1 MTRLLKA
8 SLKALATLLLVVLL
22 ALAVLLALPL
32 GERGS
37 RWLLAQVP
45 GLAVEGF
52 AGTLYGQ
59 WSAERL
65 QWTDG
70 ATALSVEQP
79 GATLRLGCL
88 LQRRLC
94 LDELRAAEVALDLPP
109 ASDEAG
115 APLQLPDI
123 RLPLE
128 IRIGHLA
135 LGSLRID
142 GAQQLRELSLSAQ
155 LERSGLRLSALE
167 LARDDLQLRIDE
179 LQLQPHGDW
188 PLRARAG
195 LRLPAVDGRPWQL
208 AVELDGRL
216 RQRLELHARSSGY
229 LDAELSGWL
238 APLQDGLP
246 LALNLEARDFLAAAG
261 LPATLRLTQ
270 LTLAASG
277 DLQQGFAIQGRG
289 RLAGRDRPVALSLDG
304 RADTRGAQIERLR
317 LRDGAGAALQLAG
330 SLGWQEALSAAL
342 RLEAGAF
349 DWQQL
354 YPLEGVDLRLETLQ
368 AQLDYA
374 ADAYRGDFD
383 IRLHGPAGPLR
394 LRSPLQGDS
403 TALRLPAL
411 RLDAGRGHA
420 EGALALDFA
429 AALGWE
435 TELNL
440 ADLDPAYWL
449 AELPGRIGG
458 RLSSRGQLG
467 ESGLQAEARWSLQ
480 GRLRGQPLALAGHLQ
495 GAPADWRLDG
505 LDLRL
510 GDNRLNGQGRWATRL
525 DGRLDLALNRLDQ
538 LWPGLRG
545 NLGGDLRLAGTPA
558 APQGRLTLNGRR
570 LGYRD
575 AGLGRLGLDAAVE
588 AGQRGRLALKAERLR
603 SGDSAFGTL
612 SADASGTLARHGLDL
627 QLDGEPL
634 ALDLRLQG
642 GLDAARRWRGELSR
656 GRLAAAGL
664 DWQLQAPALL
674 ERSAAGR
681 VSLGAHCWRS
691 ADASLCADAQRLLPD
706 PQLRLRLRDFQL
718 ARLAAVLPEGFAV
731 QGVLQGDVS
740 LDLPASGPSGS
751 LRLDAGSGVLRL
763 REPDGEGWQDI
774 AYQSLYLDSRLR
786 PQRIDSQLRLSGP
799 QLGELALELGIDPRP
814 GARSLSGNF
823 RIAALDLALARPFVA
838 QVEQLGGRI
847 DGSGRLS
854 GNLLAP
860 VIDGQLRLRDG
871 RAAGGELPLP
881 IEDLQVALDIAGQ
894 RARLDGRW
902 RSGEHGRGSLD
913 GELGWAPQL
922 SMALNLRGSRLPAS
936 LEPYAEVEVE
946 PDLQIGLEQGAVSLA
961 GRIAVP
967 RGRIR
972 VRQLPEQAVRVSDDA
987 RIVGAEEQAAGLPL
1001 KMDLRI
1007 ALGAERLSFSGFG
1020 LTADLKGNLRI
1031 RDNLDSR
1038 GTLTLENGRYRAYG
1052 QRLTLRRARLLFA
1065 GPVSEP
1071 LLDVEAVRTVGDVTA
1086 GLRLSGRSDAPLSQ
1100 VFSEPAMSQE
1110 QALSYLVLG
1119 RPLGSGGDDNLI
1131 GQAALALGLA
1141 GGAPVARSL
1150 ADRLGIQDFQLES
1163 EGSGLT
1169 SSVVASGYLAPNLS
1183 LRYGVGVFEP
1193 VNSLALRYELSKKLY
1208 LEAAS
1213 GLASSLDIFY
1223 KRDY

>member
-1 MTRLLKA
+1 VTRLLRA
-8 SLKALATLLLVVLL
+8 SLKTLAALLLVVLL

-52 AGTLYGQ
+52 AGSLYGQ

-70 ATALSVEQP
+70 AATLHVAQP
-79 GATLRLGCL
+79 GVTLRPGCL

-109 ASDEAG
+109 APEAAG
-115 APLQLPDI
+115 TPLQLPDI

-128 IRIGHLA
+128 VAIGRLM
-135 LGSLRID
+135 LGRLRLD
-142 GAQQLRELSLSAQ
+142 GVEQLRELALSAQ
-155 LERSGLRLSALE
+155 LQRSGLQLSAVE
-167 LARDDLQLRIDE
+167 LSRADLQLRIDE
-179 LQLQPHGDW
+179 LHLQPHGDW
-188 PLRARAG
+188 PLRARAA
-195 LRLPAVDGRPWQL
+195 LRLPELDGRPWQL

-216 RQRLELHARSSGY
+216 RQRLELQARSSGW
-229 LDAELSGWL
+229 LDADLSGWL

-246 LALNLEARDFLAAAG
+246 LALNLEARDFLAAG
-261 LPATLRLTQ
+261 LLPTLRLTR
-270 LTLAASG
+270 LTLTASG

-289 RLAGRDRPVALSLDG
+289 RLAGRDRPVALNLDG
-304 RADTRGAQIERLR
+304 RADGRGAQIERLR
-317 LRDGAGAALQLAG
+317 LRDGSGAVLQLSG
-330 SLGWQEALSAAL
+330 TLGWQEALSAAL

-354 YPLEGVDLRLETLQ
+354 YPLDGVDLRLQGLQ

-383 IRLHGPAGPLR
+383 LRLHGPAGPLR

-449 AELPGRIGG
+449 AELPGRLGG
-458 RLSSRGQLG
+458 QLNSRGQLG
-467 ESGLQAEARWSLQ
+467 EAGLQGEARWNLQ
-480 GRLRGQPLALAGHLQ
+480 GRLRGQPLVLAGHLQ
-495 GAPADWRLDG
+495 GTPADWRLDG

-545 NLGGDLRLAGTPA
+545 TLGGDLQLAGTPA
-558 APQGRLTLNGRR
+558 APQGSLNLNGRR

-575 AGLGRLGLDAAVE
+575 AGLGRFGLAAAVE
-588 AGQRGRLALKAERLR
+588 AGQRGRLTLKAERLR

-674 ERSAAGR
+674 ERSATGR

-814 GARSLSGNF
+814 GARPLSGNF

-987 RIVGAEEQAAGLPL
+987 RIVGAEAQAAPLPL

-1100 VFSEPAMSQE
+1100 VFSEPPMSQE

-1193 VNSLALRYELSKKLY
+1193 VNSLALRYELSRRLY